1 MLSSASSQRGDGA
14 PWMGSKGEILEKKEK
29 HSNLGEEGVQGWG
42 GRSGEIGGGGGGGDR
57 SHSHIPI

>member
-14 PWMGSKGEILEKKEK
+14 PWMGSKGEILEKKKEK

-42 GRSGEIGGGGGGGDR
+42 GRSGEIGGGGGDR